1 MKKPADEHSGQD
13 GMIGKD
19 MTKPFTTAST
29 IGDLLAAPEF
39 KGFAAYLLPLETLG
53 GAARLSA
60 AERRMPLSSLARL
73 LPYHSHVDA
82 ERSCAILNR
91 MRARAAA
98 G

>member
-1 MKKPADEHSGQD
+1 
-13 GMIGKD
+13 MIGKD